1 MNPHLRALSDRRSPR
16 LLLTY
21 ALFAV
26 IYKSWAGALVES
38 HQPHYYHRR
47 SVFTD
52 FCSHTL
58 FPLALYLS
66 YTCLFTLP
74 QPLQY
79 HCSALPGI
87 LYDLSGSH
95 LDMAQGI
102 IFPGFS
108 GCPPKLKIL
117 ADYRFRHRHH
127 LLPEVQR
134 ADKSTNPYSLPMS

>member
-1 MNPHLRALSDRRSPR
+1 M
-16 LLLTY
+16 
-21 ALFAV
+21 
-26 IYKSWAGALVES
+26 I
-38 HQPHYYHRR
+38 
-47 SVFTD
+47 
-52 FCSHTL
+52 

-102 IFPGFS
+102 IFSDFPDV
-108 GCPPKLKIL
+108 LQIKIL

-127 LLPEVQR
+127 LLPEVRR
-134 ADKSTNPYSLPMS
+134 ADKSADPYSLPMS

>member
-1 MNPHLRALSDRRSPR
+1 MQPS
-16 LLLTY
+16 LT
-21 ALFAV
+21 AFSK
-26 IYKSWAGALVES
+26 I
-38 HQPHYYHRR
+38 
-47 SVFTD
+47 
-52 FCSHTL
+52 
-58 FPLALYLS
+58 LS

-79 HCSALPGI
+79 HCSTLPGI

-102 IFPGFS
+102 IFPDL
-108 GCPPKLKIL
+108 PDVLQIKIL
-117 ADYRFRHRHH
+117 ADYQFRHRHH